1 MLKFNNTREA
11 MTFLSGTAF
20 AADFFRVSY
29 QSAEAVFNGPVAP
42 QPSVAERIGRII
54 QIQIAVFDAF
64 FTIGHYTGAIN
75 GLERFKDVIVPLRL
89 AAIIQGVYQL
99 INDPNVDRGSI
110 HRSIFFNALNVG
122 CSALRVLKQG
132 TANPSVHA
140 YLDYA
145 SFACTL
151 ADALYRI
158 GLTYSQRT
166 EIANKLSAIYQGAKN
181 GVTNAASTIDH
192 YVGYPLRILVTATI
206 ALDLFG
212 NGLIS
217 LQKATQ
223 ADSSIIYASLTVVG
237 LGYGLVNLTQKTVRR
252 IFDDIGIPH
261 NKIRQITEWS
271 FSIILG
277 GTLTAAAAKGTGL
290 VQSFSAMFKTAYP
303 TVLMLAIVSSLSAIY
318 IIGMDELKKELGFQ
332 PLAGE
337 EVIWD
342 SLEIGLGY
350 FLLIASSES
359 IAIGLGA
366 ASTNVEAAKLLF
378 SSLSILISLICIVRA
393 TTTAGNALFTGV
405 PTWDE
410 LFDLFKFY
418 VTTSFLLWGFSSD
431 HFNPVDNP

>member
-1 MLKFNNTREA
+1 MLFSP
-11 MTFLSGTAF
+11 SGTI
-20 AADFFRVSY
+20 
-29 QSAEAVFNGPVAP
+29 QAP
-42 QPSVAERIGRII
+42 
-54 QIQIAVFDAF
+54 
-64 FTIGHYTGAIN
+64 IN

-99 INDPNVDRGSI
+99 INDPNADRGSI
-110 HRSIFFNALNVG
+110 HRSIFLNALNVG

-151 ADALYRI
+151 SDALYRI

-212 NGLIS
+212 NGSIS

-223 ADSSIIYASLTVVG
+223 ADSSIIYCISYGCWT
-237 LGYGLVNLTQKTVRR
+237 LGYGLVNLTQKTVRK
-252 IFDDIGIPH
+252 IFDDIGIPQ

-303 TVLMLAIVSSLSAIY
+303 TVLMLAIVSSLMAIY
-318 IIGMDELKKELGFQ
+318 VIGMDELKKELGFQ
-332 PLAGE
+332 PIAGE

-405 PTWDE
+405 PTWEE

-431 HFNPVDNP
+431 HFKPVDNP